1 MFPNSTSYSL
11 KLIQTLTSNI
21 VDLPSPVFVHCNK
34 DISCTLIVSTVLP
47 HHPQDLRR
55 HVVHCSAVHGGGE
68 GRLVRGLDLGVGLEH
83 ISKSL
88 QLSKRDR
95 PTVNGS
101 Q

>member
-1 MFPNSTSYSL
+1 M
-11 KLIQTLTSNI
+11 
-21 VDLPSPVFVHCNK
+21 
-34 DISCTLIVSTVLP
+34 IVSTVLP

-88 QLSKRDR
+88 
-95 PTVNGS
+95 
-101 Q
+101 